1 MPDTHQP
8 SSDTERQE
16 EELRWEKYKEERE
29 ARETEEKRQAAE
41 NAQPTPETVA
51 AKYAD
56 SAHRSSIDPIPNTE
70 HGSIARA
77 PAPVGS
83 REPSNLTPD
92 EKAEYESPRPTQAPV
107 GRAAA
112 PTPDQL
118 ARGRELLALGRKP
131 VKDVIRTPEET
142 MRANLEAPGHQ
153 IGAVIEGPVDGTAGL
168 FECRVDA
175 LGRVWRF

>member
-1 MPDTHQP
+1 M
-8 SSDTERQE
+8 
-16 EELRWEKYKEERE
+16 
-29 ARETEEKRQAAE
+29 
-41 NAQPTPETVA
+41 A

-131 VKDVIRTPEET
+131 VKDVVRTPEET
-142 MRANLEAPGHQ
+142 MRANLEAPGHSLGYAFKTGDALPQ
-153 IGAVIEGPVDGTAGL
+153 KCGL
-168 FECRVDA
+168 FSCAVDMHA
-175 LGRVWRF
+175 RVWRLEDREDGLWLVLAGSLST